1 MIEKTL
7 GGIRMDG
14 KRIQEYLSNETK
26 ALLAVYKQFQTL
38 LPDPTQDAAS
48 HKGEDG
54 RYIESLI
61 KEYLKRY
68 LPKDLE
74 VVTGFIL
81 RPAVKTGINNR
92 RRKKDVDMH
101 STQLDIIIYDSAHY
115 PVFQRFGDNV
125 IVPPE
130 GVVGI
135 ISVKKKFNDADFAN
149 EAFALKQA
157 SHLCRYTDEKN
168 EKIRGPYLAMIA
180 MHSIEKKKTPTQK
193 WVFDKISSVYDAAQ
207 DTFDDTIGLIA
218 NLEEWSIF
226 KRRPKQF
233 NNKVEYIYFKHRD
246 GEEHLGLQFL
256 LTGILSVYY
265 DPTRN
270 SRERPGF
277 TAFPSG
283 RKQDEFLGM
292 IEVSGLR

>member
-1 MIEKTL
+1 
-7 GGIRMDG
+7 MDG

-38 LPDPTQDAAS
+38 LPDTNQDAAS

-74 VVTGFIL
+74 VLTGFIL
-81 RPAVKTGINNR
+81 RPAVKTGVGNKS
-92 RRKKDVDMH
+92 RKQETDTH
-101 STQLDIIIYDSAHY
+101 STQLDIIVYDSHHY
-115 PVFQRFGDNV
+115 PIFQRFGDNV

-130 GVVGI
+130 GIIAI
-135 ISVKKKFNDADFAN
+135 ISVKKKFNDSDFAA
-149 EAFALKQA
+149 ETTALKCA
-157 SHLCRYTDEKN
+157 AKLCRYTNERN

-180 MHSIEKKKTPTQK
+180 MHSIEKKSVSTQK
-193 WVFDKISSVYDAAQ
+193 WIFDQISPVYDGTQ
-207 DTFDDTIGLIA
+207 DTFDDAVGLIT
-218 NLEEWSIF
+218 NIEGWSIF
-226 KRRPKQF
+226 KRRPSQDYK
-233 NNKVEYIYFKHRD
+233 KAEYISFIHRN
-246 GEEHLGLQFL
+246 GEEHFGLQFL

-283 RKQDEFLGM
+283 RKQDEDLGE
-292 IEVSGLR
+292 IDICGLR

>member
-1 MIEKTL
+1 
-7 GGIRMDG
+7 MDG

-26 ALLAVYKQFQTL
+26 SLLTIYKQFQTL
-38 LPDPTQDAAS
+38 LPHPTQDAAS

-61 KEYLKRY
+61 TEYLKRY

-74 VVTGFIL
+74 VLTGFIL
-81 RPAVKTGINNR
+81 RPAVKTGLNNR
-92 RRKKDVDMH
+92 TRKNEVDQH
-101 STQLDIIIYDSAHY
+101 STQLDIIIYDSYHY

-135 ISVKKKFNDADFAN
+135 ISVKKKFNEEDFAS
-149 EAFALKQA
+149 EAEALKKA
-157 SHLCRYTDEKN
+157 AKLCNYTDEN
-168 EKIRGPYLAMIA
+168 EQKIRGPYLAMIA
-180 MHSIEKKKTPTQK
+180 MHSIDKKKTTTAE
-193 WVFDKISSVYDAAQ
+193 WVFNKISSVYNSSE
-207 DTFDDTIGLIA
+207 DTFDETVGLIT
-218 NLEEWSIF
+218 NVEGWSIF
-226 KRRPKQF
+226 KKRPNEECTKA
-233 NNKVEYIYFKHRD
+233 EYVFFEHNE
-246 GEEHLGLQFL
+246 GEEHFGLQFL

-265 DPTRN
+265 DNTRN

-283 RKQDEFLGM
+283 RSEDKRLGE
-292 IEVSGLR
+292 IKICGLR

>member
-1 MIEKTL
+1 
-7 GGIRMDG
+7 MDG

-26 ALLAVYKQFQTL
+26 ALLAVYRQFQTL
-38 LPDPTQDAAS
+38 LPDPKQDAAS

-68 LPKDLE
+68 LPKDLD
-74 VVTGFIL
+74 VLTGFIL
-81 RPAVKTGINNR
+81 RPAVKTGIDNR
-92 RRKKDVDMH
+92 RRKREKDIH

-115 PVFQRFGDNV
+115 PIFQRFGDNV

-135 ISVKKKFNDADFAN
+135 ISVKKKFNDADFEN
-149 EAFALKQA
+149 EATALKQA
-157 SHLCRYTDEKN
+157 SYLCRYTNEKN
-168 EKIRGPYLAMIA
+168 IRIRGPYRAMVA
-180 MHSIEKKKTPTQK
+180 MHSIEKVKTPTQK
-193 WVFDKISSVYDAAQ
+193 WIFNKLESVYNASQ
-207 DTFDDTIGLIA
+207 DNFDDTVGLIT
-218 NLEEWSIF
+218 NLEGWSIF
-226 KRRPKQF
+226 KRRPKKD
-233 NNKVEYIYFKHRD
+233 NKVEYIYFKHRD

-283 RKQDEFLGM
+283 RNRDESLGT
-292 IEVSGLR
+292 IDVKGLR

>member
-1 MIEKTL
+1 
-7 GGIRMDG
+7 MDG

-26 ALLAVYKQFQTL
+26 SLLTIYKQFQTL
-38 LPDPTQDAAS
+38 LPHPTQDAAS

-74 VVTGFIL
+74 VLTGFVL
-81 RPAVKTGINNR
+81 RPAVKTGLNNKA
-92 RRKKDVDMH
+92 RKNDVDQH
-101 STQLDIIIYDSAHY
+101 STQLDIIIYDSHHY
-115 PVFQRFGDNV
+115 PIFQRFGDNV

-135 ISVKKKFNDADFAN
+135 ISVKKKFNDGDFAS
-149 EAFALKQA
+149 EAESLKNSA
-157 SHLCRYTDEKN
+157 KLCRYTN
-168 EKIRGPYLAMIA
+168 ENGVKTRGPYLAMIA
-180 MHSIEKKKTPTQK
+180 MHSIDKKETPTSE
-193 WVFDKISSVYDAAQ
+193 WVFNKISSVYNSSE
-207 DTFDDTIGLIA
+207 DTFDETVGLIT
-218 NLEEWSIF
+218 NVEGWSIF
-226 KRRPKQF
+226 KRRP
-233 NNKVEYIYFKHRD
+233 NKDYTKAEYVFFEHKD
-246 GEEHLGLQFL
+246 GEEHFGLQFL

-265 DPTRN
+265 DSTRN

-283 RKQDEFLGM
+283 RSEDKKLGK
-292 IEVSGLR
+292 IETCGLR